1 MRCTLPDPGSLSG
14 GVAGKGLIVDVM
26 ELLAAPGMAT
36 LLKLAPLAG
45 GAAWLVVT
53 ALLWK
58 DGFNDLFERFTRPRW
73 SFSQR
78 LATLAMIPWRA
89 VMLSLAAALGAA
101 LTTLGLLVN
110 IAIILNLIRAGKIL
124 LAG

>member
-1 MRCTLPDPGSLSG
+1 
-14 GVAGKGLIVDVM
+14 
-26 ELLAAPGMAT
+26 
-36 LLKLAPLAG
+36 
-45 GAAWLVVT
+45 
-53 ALLWK
+53 LLWK

-73 SFSQR
+73 TTAQR

-89 VMLSLAAALGAA
+89 VMLTLAAALGAA

-110 IAIILNLIRAGKIL
+110 IGVILNLVRAGKIL

>member
-1 MRCTLPDPGSLSG
+1 
-14 GVAGKGLIVDVM
+14 LIVDVM
-26 ELLAAPGMAT
+26 ELLDAPGMAP
-36 LLKLAPLAG
+36 LVGIAPLIGTAV
-45 GAAWLVVT
+45 WILVA

-73 SFSQR
+73 TTAQR

-89 VMLSLAAALGAA
+89 VMLTLAAALGAA

-110 IAIILNLIRAGKIL
+110 IGVILNLVRAGKIL

>member
-1 MRCTLPDPGSLSG
+1 
-14 GVAGKGLIVDVM
+14 M

-73 SFSQR
+73 NFNQR